1 MTTLT
6 TACPVDL
13 WTAYVQLRRTVAPDE
28 RTADNPPVGT
38 PSHERDGVSYVVS
51 SMPRTD
57 WSLRASEPVTAPE
70 WEADLE
76 ETQEAQADLEAA
88 QQAQAALVVWRA
100 DDGGEPPLAQPDKI
114 TVIVGMPGI
123 DALTAMGLG
132 PIEVDD
138 I

>member
-1 MTTLT
+1 MITLT
-6 TACPVDL
+6 TACPADL
-13 WTAYVQLRRTVAPDE
+13 WAAYVQLRRTVAPDE
-28 RTADNPPVGT
+28 KTADNPPGGT
-38 PSHERDGVSYVVS
+38 AGYERDSVPYVVS

-57 WSLRASEPVTAPE
+57 WSLQALEPVTAPE
-70 WEADLE
+70 WD
-76 ETQEAQADLEAA
+76 ADLEAA

-114 TVIVGMPGI
+114 TVIVGMPGR

-132 PIEVDD
+132 PIEMDD